1 MYETGIFEAT
11 QPSEA
16 LGHIADYLIALQ
28 YPTVEH
34 CAAVDGALEE
44 SLYDNEGPIKYTD
57 PHMPQVQALLRAS
70 QQNPG
75 DPEILSDLVTA
86 RKLAATEL
94 IGQTVISSK
103 VPTDL
108 FHEIITLGV
117 ETLDLID
124 EQNSIAKTAANRGVI
139 RNLLWEIYSQS
150 KDAAELRRATEA
162 LKFVESRFRYG
173 RLMARVAMAEFNER
187 ANPLQ
192 TS

>member
-1 MYETGIFEAT
+1 MHETEILEVT
-11 QPSEA
+11 QSNKT
-16 LGHIADYLIALQ
+16 LGRIADYFIALQ

-34 CAAVDGALEE
+34 CAAVDGSLEE
-44 SLYDNEGPIKYTD
+44 FLYDNEGPIKYAD
-57 PHMPQVQALLRAS
+57 PHMIQVQSLLHAN
-70 QQNPG
+70 QQNPS
-75 DPEILSDLVTA
+75 DPEILSDLVA
-86 RKLAATEL
+86 VRKLAATEL
-94 IGQTVISSK
+94 IGQAVMSNK
-103 VPTDL
+103 VPADL

-124 EQNSIAKTAANRGVI
+124 EQNGFAKTAANRGAI
-139 RNLLWEIYSQS
+139 RNLLWEIYSQ
-150 KDAAELRRATEA
+150 AGTATELRRATEA